1 MKTFPKLYE
10 KSSTGKVKQWCIS
23 VSSKVND
30 AIIRV
35 EFGTDD
41 SKLRVSEK
49 KLTAGKNLG
58 RANATTAYEQAVS
71 EAESTWKKKLD
82 KGYVYDLK
90 KLNDFVLLP
99 MLAHRFQQRK
109 HDIVYPACVQPK
121 LDGVRCLAK
130 KIDENTIKYYSRMGK
145 EFTTLEHLTPGLLKL
160 MKINQVLDGEIY
172 SHDLTFQEMIRL
184 VKKLRPK
191 SKTLEYHVFD
201 MVDTKE
207 TFKKRA
213 ENLMPIFFGMNEKSL
228 LKFVKTEEIKE
239 QLAVKPMHAKYVM
252 LGYEGLII
260 RNMNGLYKLNGRSKD
275 LQKYKEFK
283 DEEFEII
290 GGQESTGTEAGC
302 IIFTVKN
309 KKGQEFAV
317 RPRGSFGQRKKWMKD
332 IDTLTGK
339 KLTVRYQELTDDG
352 IPRFPV
358 GISVRDY
365 EI

>member
-10 KSSTGKVKQWCIS
+10 QSSTGKVKHWQIF
-23 VSSKVND
+23 VSNEATIK
-30 AIIRV
+30 V
-35 EFGTDD
+35 EFGTDN
-41 SKLRVSEK
+41 SKVRISEK
-49 KLTAGKNLG
+49 KLTIGKNIG
-58 RANATTAYEQAVS
+58 RSNQTTPYEQALL
-71 EAESTWKKKLD
+71 EAESTWKHKLD
-82 KGYVYDLK
+82 EGYVEDLK
-90 KLNDFVLLP
+90 NIKNEVLLP
-99 MLAHRFQQRK
+99 MLAHRFQKRK
-109 HDIVYPACVQPK
+109 HDIVYPAYVQPK

-130 KIDENTIKYYSRMGK
+130 KIDAKTVKYYSRTGK
-145 EFTTLEHLTPGLLKL
+145 EFTTLEHLTPVLLKI
-160 MKINQVLDGEIY
+160 MEVNQVLDGEIY
-172 SHDLTFQEMIRL
+172 SHDITFQEIIRL

-191 SKTLEYHVFD
+191 SNTLEYHVFD

-207 TFKKRA
+207 TNKARA
-213 ENLMPIFFGMNEKSL
+213 LKLVELLFGLKDDSSIKYL
-228 LKFVKTEEIKE
+228 LTEEVNNETEVLEK
-239 QLAVKPMHAKYVM
+239 HKYY
-252 LGYEGLII
+252 LSKGYEGVIV
-260 RNMNGLYKLNGRSKD
+260 RNINGMYKLKGRSKD

-317 RPRGSFGQRKKWMKD
+317 RPRGSFEQRKKWMSD
-332 IDTLTGK
+332 IDLLTGK
-339 KLTVRYQELTDDG
+339 LLTVRYQELTDDG